1 MSNNWIVSNL
11 ENALGTWNDKLSEI
25 WTLLT
30 QTPQNFKGG
39 GIWTVIVNL
48 HDALMAVGLGLL
60 VLFFAV
66 GIAKTSSSFADV
78 KRPEVA
84 MKIFFRFVLAKL
96 AVTRGLEL
104 LMLVFNIAQGL
115 VTTVINRAGISGA
128 DDTVLPQS
136 IVTAINN
143 TSFLNSVPLWAVTLI
158 GSLFITV
165 LSFIMIMTVY
175 GRFFK
180 LYLYTAIAPI
190 PLSAFAGESTQSI
203 GTSFLK
209 SYAAVC
215 LEGVIIVLGCI
226 IFSLFAASPPVVD
239 AAAPAVT
246 QVWTYV
252 GELIFNMLVLVGAV
266 KMADRVV
273 KELMFGG

>member
-1 MSNNWIVSNL
+1 LSNNWIVSNL
-11 ENALGTWNDKLSEI
+11 QNALNTWNSKLSEI

-66 GIAKTSSSFADV
+66 GMAKTCGSFSDV

-84 MKIFFRFVLAKL
+84 LKIFVRFVLAKL

-104 LMLVFNIAQGL
+104 LMMLFNIAQGI
-115 VTTVINRAGISGA
+115 VTTVIDRAGISGSSE
-128 DDTVLPQS
+128 TVLPES
-136 IVTAINN
+136 IITAIDN
-143 TSFLNSVPLWAVTLI
+143 TNFMNSIPLWAVTLI

-180 LYLYTAIAPI
+180 IYLYTAIAPI

-239 AAAPAVT
+239 PADPAVT

-273 KELMFGG
+273 KELMYGG

>member
-11 ENALGTWNDKLSEI
+11 ENALNTWNTRLAEI
-25 WTLLT
+25 WALLM
-30 QTPQNFKGG
+30 QSPQEFRGG
-39 GIWTVIVNL
+39 GIWAVIVNL
-48 HDALMAVGLGLL
+48 HDALMAIGLGLL
-60 VLFFAV
+60 VLFFAM
-66 GIAKTSSSFADV
+66 GLAKTCSNFADV

-84 MKIFFRFVLAKL
+84 LKIFIRFVLAKL

-104 LMLVFNIAQGL
+104 LLMVFNIAQGL
-115 VTTVINRAGISGA
+115 VTTVIERAGISGSDSA
-128 DDTVLPQS
+128 VLPDE
-136 IVTAINN
+136 IVTAIER
-143 TSFLNSVPLWAVTLI
+143 TGFLESVPLWAVTLI
-158 GSLFITV
+158 GGLFITV
-165 LSFIMIMTVY
+165 LSFVMILTVY

-180 LYLYTAIAPI
+180 LYLYTVIAPI

-215 LEGVIIVLGCI
+215 LEGVIIVLGVI
-226 IFSLFAASPPVVD
+226 IFTLFASAPPAIDAS
-239 AAAPAVT
+239 APAVT

-252 GELIFNMLVLVGAV
+252 GELIFNMLILVGAV

-273 KELMFGG
+273 KEMLYS